1 MRFYYLMADDD
12 IKKLNP
18 EDRVRKL
25 KEIADKKKK
34 EIEEAQKEIKEAEV
48 ELSEKLKKKER
59 VPIPEVAKEDVEGL
73 SETAQAILKEQ
84 RGISSKKAVSKE
96 DDLDE
101 KNNLA
106 LEVKG
111 KERDISLEETV
122 MQEKVRFHTA
132 NVDYSQQLS
141 QKPMAHLYQEMTAI
155 NKAVEDKGYI
165 NPSEQ
170 QRVQY
175 LTSAVE
181 KKLEAVEAGIYSLN
195 EEVARAALLT
205 QQLGGSLS
213 GMYKDN
219 RKTGKGNEW
228 YKSG

>member
-1 MRFYYLMADDD
+1 MVDQD
-12 IKKLNP
+12 IKKFNP
-18 EDRVRKL
+18 EDRLKKL
-25 KEIADKKKK
+25 KESTDKKKK

-48 ELSEKLKKKER
+48 EIKEERKLKEK
-59 VPIPEVAKEDVEGL
+59 VPIPEVAKEDVDGL

-84 RGISSKKAVSKE
+84 RGISKKPAA
-96 DDLDE
+96 LDE
-101 KNNLA
+101 KSDTEEKVTKEA
-106 LEVKG
+106 KGRG
-111 KERDISLEETV
+111 KELSLEEAV
-122 MQEKVRFHTA
+122 AQEKVHFRAA

-141 QKPMAHLYQEMTAI
+141 QKPMANLYQEMTTI
-155 NKAVEDKGYI
+155 YKAVEDKGYI
-165 NPSEQ
+165 NPAEQ

-181 KKLEAVEAGIYSLN
+181 KKLEAVEAGNYSLS
-195 EEVARAALLT
+195 EEVARSALLT

>member
-1 MRFYYLMADDD
+1 MADDD

-18 EDRVRKL
+18 EDRVKKL

-34 EIEEAQKEIKEAEV
+34 EIEEAQKEIREAEG
-48 ELSEKLKKKER
+48 EMSEKRKEKEK
-59 VPIPEVAKEDVEGL
+59 VPIPEVAKEEVDGL

-84 RGISSKKAVSKE
+84 RGISKKSAAEEKKSDEEKSSKGQKNDSKE
-96 DDLDE
+96 L
-101 KNNLA
+101 
-106 LEVKG
+106 
-111 KERDISLEETV
+111 SLEDTV
-122 MQEKVRFHTA
+122 AQEKVSRFAA

-141 QKPMAHLYQEMTAI
+141 QKPMANLYQEMTTI
-155 NKAVEDKGYI
+155 YKAVEDKGYI
-165 NPSEQ
+165 NPAEQ

-181 KKLEAVEAGIYSLN
+181 KKLEAVEAGNYSLN

-213 GMYKDN
+213 SMYKDN